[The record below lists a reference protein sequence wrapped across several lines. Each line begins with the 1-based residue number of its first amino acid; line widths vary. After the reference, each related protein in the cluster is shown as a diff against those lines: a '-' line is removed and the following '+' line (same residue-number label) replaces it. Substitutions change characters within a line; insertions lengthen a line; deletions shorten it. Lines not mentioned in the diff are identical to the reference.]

1 MENSNFQIFA
11 EITKEKNEKVY
22 MKFIELGRG
31 KLEKAIEMFFSQA
44 KNNSLMAEI
53 DLKRKV
59 PSEEE
64 KVGNIKLGS
73 FITEAVSLRSLMQ
86 IPACK
91 MMYYKFNRAVKSKK
105 NETTEK
111 SIRFSLEKDAFSVA
125 KLNYLTSELLYPLI
139 NGDLILLEI
148 NTITELNINTLD
160 TFQVMITV
168 TMRPDLFSNPSAKM
182 NEEAAAKNIPTTE
195 YCNQRESFSKL
206 IQLIN
211 IKKTQ
216 SALINKNSTQKN
228 NDIQPSQEMSED
240 EKSQCL
246 KHFEEKSIPLTKPV
260 NSFKSILFPYQA
272 QALTWM
278 LERET
283 QTRSSKTSSQLHHL
297 WEEYTLEN
305 EKKIYINSC
314 TGQISLSFPQAG
326 ELCKGGILADEMG
339 LGKTVMMISLIHTSR
354 KPLRNTSKKV
364 KKSNEGGTLIILPLS
379 LISQWKSEF
388 DTHGEGISVLEYY
401 TEKSRNMSELIS
413 ADVILTTYG
422 VFCSESSSKGYLTQ
436 ISWFRVILDEAH
448 TIRNRNTSTA
458 KAVFK
463 IQAEH
468 KWALTGTPIQNTID
482 DLYSLIRFLEMEP
495 WSDYTWWNRIITHK
509 FLKKNS
515 ECFSILQRLLKPIM
529 LRRTKDSKQENGQPI
544 VVLPNLNI
552 HDVKLKLENDEKY
565 VYDKLFSLSKAKY
578 TLLVR
583 EGKIKTHV
591 TCIFELLLRLRQ
603 YCDHP
608 YLVMSR
614 GDVKSSESLEDFINK
629 YANDEN
635 NGYLEGLLEKLKNGV
650 ESDCP
655 VCLETCDDP
664 VMTKCAH
671 VLCRTCATQQ
681 IEKNR
686 NCPLCKT
693 QLGICDLTT
702 IPRDSKFSFDIESEY
717 KSSAKIDFLLTLL
730 NETEN
735 NTVVFTQWITMLDI
749 LEITMKREN
758 ISYSRL
764 DGSMSKQQRENNLQS
779 FKSGKRVLLVSLK
792 SGGQGLN
799 LICASQV
806 VLFDPWWNPAV
817 EHQAIERVHRIGQRK
832 EVNAYRLVTQNTVE
846 EKIVEMQNRKEK
858 MIEGA
863 FSDKVCSLNLE
874 TLRDIF
880 QGL

>member
-1 MENSNFQIFA
+1 MENSDFQIFA
-11 EITKEKNEKVY
+11 EYTKEKNEKVF
-22 MKFIELGRG
+22 MKFIELARG
-31 KLEKAIEMFFSQA
+31 KLDKAIEMYFSQA

-53 DLKRKV
+53 DLKRKA
-59 PSEEE
+59 PCEEE

-73 FITEAVSLRSLMQ
+73 FIAEAVSLRSLMQ

-91 MMYYKFNRAVKSKK
+91 MMCYKFTRAVKPKK
-105 NETTEK
+105 NETIEK
-111 SIRFSLEKDAFSVA
+111 SIRLSLEKDSFSVA
-125 KLNYLTSELLYPLI
+125 KLIYSTSELLYPLI

-148 NTITELNINTLD
+148 HTINELNINTLD

-182 NEEAAAKNIPTTE
+182 NEEAAAKNIPTPD
-195 YCNQRESFSKL
+195 YCSQRESFSKL
-206 IQLIN
+206 IQFMGVQ
-211 IKKTQ
+211 KTQ
-216 SALINKNSTQKN
+216 SALINKTSTQKIK
-228 NDIQPSQEMSED
+228 DIQESQEISED
-240 EKSQCL
+240 DKSQCL
-246 KHFEEKSIPLTKPV
+246 KNFEEKFIPLTKPV
-260 NSFKSILFPYQA
+260 NSFKSTLFPYQA

-283 QTRSSKTSSQLHHL
+283 QIRNSKTSSQLHHL
-297 WEEYTLEN
+297 WEEYTLQSG
-305 EKKIYINSC
+305 KKLYINSC
-314 TGQISLSFPQAG
+314 TGQISITFPQAG

-339 LGKTVMMISLIHTSR
+339 LGKTVMMISLIHTSP
-354 KPLRNTSKKV
+354 KPFRNTCKKV

-379 LISQWKSEF
+379 LITQWKSEF
-388 DTHGEGISVLEYY
+388 DTHGEGISLLEYY

-413 ADVILTTYG
+413 ADVVLTTYG
-422 VFCSESSSKGYLTQ
+422 IFCSESSNKGYLTQ

-482 DLYSLIRFLEMEP
+482 DLYSLVRFLEMEP
-495 WSDYTWWNRIITHK
+495 WSDYTWWNRIITSK
-509 FLKKNS
+509 FLKKNP

-544 VVLPNLNI
+544 VILPNLNV
-552 HDVKLKLENDEKY
+552 HDVKLQLDNCDKQ
-565 VYDKLFSLSKAKY
+565 VYDKLFNLSKAKY

-614 GDVKSSESLEDFINK
+614 GDVKSPESLEGFIDK
-629 YANDEN
+629 FANEDN
-635 NGYLEGLLEKLKNGV
+635 NGYLVGLLENLKNGI

-671 VLCRTCATQQ
+671 VLCRTCATIQ

-693 QLGICDLTT
+693 QLNIYDLTT
-702 IPRDSKFSFDIESEY
+702 IPRNSKFSFDIESEY
-717 KSSAKIDFLLTLL
+717 RSSAKIDFLLALL
-730 NETEN
+730 NETED
-735 NTVVFTQWITMLDI
+735 NTVVFTQWTTMLDI
-749 LEITMKREN
+749 LEIAMKKEN
-758 ISYSRL
+758 ISYARL
-764 DGSMSKQQRENNLQS
+764 DGGMTKQKREHSLQS
-779 FKSGKRVLLVSLK
+779 FKNGKRVLLVSLK

-799 LICASQV
+799 LTCASQV

-817 EHQAIERVHRIGQRK
+817 EHQAMERVHRIGQIK
-832 EVNAYRLVTQNTVE
+832 DVNAYRFIIQNTVE
-846 EKIVEMQNRKEK
+846 EKIVEMQNHKEK

-863 FSDKVCSLNLE
+863 FTDKVCSLNLE
-874 TLRDIF
+874 TIQDIF